1 MPLQAEKTGLLGL
14 VSFFAGLFLL
24 GLAPLFRGGNRYVPL
39 IGLEWLALG
48 VLWLMATG
56 HLLVRDTP
64 LQASN
69 AASLAWGEWV
79 LLLSP
84 LWAALTFLVPVP
96 MALWVALP
104 GHGLYLNALDS
115 SWRPL
120 SLMPDATAA
129 SLMAGIPVVAAFAL
143 SRTAQATLFRV
154 LPPALVLL
162 ALVQAVWGLLQASV
176 LKELY
181 FGAEFAG
188 GLIGSFANANH
199 FANYLAMT
207 LPLAVFMVWRALP
220 APYAASRQRS
230 PAAAALWSLVLLVL
244 MAAVLASG
252 SRTGAV
258 TAWLVTLLA
267 MLLFLGGIGKSF
279 RRRYALGAGALLLA
293 VLVIVGV
300 NNLLTRFDAGR
311 LGDDVSIR
319 WQLAG
324 SSWQAALA
332 FWPLGAGP
340 GSFAAVYPQFQP
352 SGLGASV
359 EHAHND
365 YVQLLMEFG
374 VLSVALAGLA
384 AWLVLRQAL
393 SLYRRLRVA
402 GHEQSAARLQLCC
415 GLGLLALLLHS
426 WVDFNL
432 RIPANAMLAACLL
445 GAFLRPQPFAY
456 EGEKATC

>member
-1 MPLQAEKTGLLGL
+1 M
-14 VSFFAGLFLL
+14 
-24 GLAPLFRGGNRYVPL
+24 APLFRGGNRYVPL

-48 VLWLMATG
+48 VLWLMATEQ
-56 HLLVRDTP
+56 LLGRDTP
-64 LQASN
+64 LQAPN

-84 LWAALTFLVPVP
+84 LWAALIFLVPVP
-96 MALWVALP
+96 MALWAALP
-104 GHGLYLNALDS
+104 GRGLYLNALDS
-115 SWRPL
+115 GWRPL

-143 SRTAQATLFRV
+143 SRTAQASLFGL

-162 ALVQAVWGLLQASV
+162 VLVQAVWGLLQASV

-181 FGAEFAG
+181 FGAEFSG

-220 APYAASRQRS
+220 APHAARHQRS

-244 MAAVLASG
+244 MAGVLASG

-258 TAWLVTLLA
+258 TALLVTLLA
-267 MLLFLGGIGKSF
+267 MLLFLGGIAKSS
-279 RRRYALGAGALLLA
+279 RRWFAMGAGTLLLGA
-293 VLVIVGV
+293 LVIVGV
-300 NNLLTRFDAGR
+300 SSLLARFDAGR

-352 SGLGASV
+352 SGLGVAV

-374 VLSVALAGLA
+374 ILSVALAGLA
-384 AWLVLRQAL
+384 ALLISRQAW
-393 SLYRRLRVA
+393 SLYRRLRAA
-402 GHEQSAARLQLCC
+402 GPEHSAARP
-415 GLGLLALLLHS
+415 S
-426 WVDFNL
+426 SL
-432 RIPANAMLAACLL
+432 RL
-445 GAFLRPQPFAY
+445 
-456 EGEKATC
+456 

>member
-1 MPLQAEKTGLLGL
+1 ML
-14 VSFFAGLFLL
+14 
-24 GLAPLFRGGNRYVPL
+24 
-39 IGLEWLALG
+39 
-48 VLWLMATG
+48 VLWFMATAC
-56 HLLVRDTP
+56 LLRRNATV
-64 LQASN
+64 QAPD
-69 AASLAWGEWV
+69 AARLSWGEWV

-84 LWAALTFLVPVP
+84 LWAALVFLVPMP
-96 MALWVALP
+96 MALWAALP
-104 GHGLYLNALDS
+104 GRGLYLNALDS
-115 SWRPL
+115 GWRPL
-120 SLMPDATAA
+120 SLMPDATVA
-129 SLMAGIPVVAAFAL
+129 SLMAGVPVVAAFVL
-143 SRTAQATLFRV
+143 SRTAQPTLFRV

-162 ALVQAVWGLLQASV
+162 ALVQAVWGLLQASL

-199 FANYLAMT
+199 FANYIAMT
-207 LPLAVFMVWRALP
+207 LPLAVFMVWQALP
-220 APYAASRQRS
+220 APHAGRRQRS

-258 TAWLVTLLA
+258 TALLVTLLA
-267 MLLFLGGIGKSF
+267 VLLFLGGISKSS
-279 RRRYALGAGALLLA
+279 RRWYVLGAGALLLA

-300 NNLLTRFDAGR
+300 NSLVTRFDAGR

-340 GSFAAVYPQFQP
+340 GSFAAVYPHFQP
-352 SGLGASV
+352 PGLGVSV

-374 VLSVALAGLA
+374 VLFVALAGLA
-384 AWLVLRQAL
+384 AWLILRQAL
-393 SLYRRLRVA
+393 SLYRQVRVA
-402 GHEQSAARLQLCC
+402 GRGLDTARLQLCC
-415 GLGLLALLLHS
+415 ALGLLALLLHS

-432 RIPANAMLAACLL
+432 RIPANAMLSACLL
-445 GAFLRPQPFAY
+445 GAFLRPCRAGSRHENAGVPFAA
-456 EGEKATC
+456 ATL